1 MRLRWRGS
9 TLGPEEESNEVSELV
24 AFVILGVGMFL
35 IGLNVGAWYEHR
47 NWMQA
52 TQDWLIRTEDR

>member
-1 MRLRWRGS
+1 M
-9 TLGPEEESNEVSELV
+9 SELV